1 MVKEAL
7 AERSNLIDIAPHL
20 SYPFPIM
27 LPVYQYVSSCVSIHA
42 VLAYFENFI

>member
-7 AERSNLIDIAPHL
+7 AERANLIEIAPHL

-27 LPVYQYVSSCVSIHA
+27 LPVYK
-42 VLAYFENFI
+42 YFCIILDNHLDYNKNNG

>member
-7 AERSNLIDIAPHL
+7 HERANLIEIAPHL

-27 LPVYQYVSSCVSIHA
+27 LPLYK
-42 VLAYFENFI
+42 

>member
-7 AERSNLIDIAPHL
+7 AERANLIEIAPHL

-27 LPVYQYVSSCVSIHA
+27 LPVYKYN
-42 VLAYFENFI
+42 Y